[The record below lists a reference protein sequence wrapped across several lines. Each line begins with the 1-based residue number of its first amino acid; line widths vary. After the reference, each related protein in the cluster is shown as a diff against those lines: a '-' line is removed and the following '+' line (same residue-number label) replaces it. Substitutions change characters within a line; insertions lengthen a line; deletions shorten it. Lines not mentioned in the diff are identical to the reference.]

1 MLPKSTGLH
10 KALKAKHNIHKH
22 SSAKKEIVLNKTTTH
37 NLKAGLKHKTKKAN
51 VGKKV
56 AVKK

>member
-1 MLPKSTGLH
+1 MQPKSTGLH

-37 NLKAGLKHKTKKAN
+37 NLKAGLKHKTKKSN
-51 VGKKV
+51 VGKK
-56 AVKK
+56 AIAKK

>member
-1 MLPKSTGLH
+1 MQPKSTGLH

-22 SSAKKEIVLNKTTTH
+22 SSAKKEIVLTKATTH
-37 NLKAGLKHKTKKAN
+37 NLKAGLKHKSKKAN